1 MTNTTYITYLF
12 VTLVLANFTM
22 EVSPTRYLILTVTT
36 NEELI
41 VEILSPFI
49 VVLFKLYIVLDVN
62 GLTK

>member
-12 VTLVLANFTM
+12 VTLVFANFTM
-22 EVSPTRYLILTVTT
+22 EVSPTRYLNLTVTT

-41 VEILSPFI
+41 VKILSPFI

>member
-12 VTLVLANFTM
+12 VTLVFANFTM